1 MLSIIWG
8 VKTSSSGA
16 SKEEEGCGWCCWWCC
31 TELLG
36 SVGRGMTWSSTLV
49 TLSEEESSEES
60 SAWKRVG
67 LGGDWASWPV
77 SSCTRARNS
86 EALVLIFMGL
96 DMYTTLTGCGLFL
109 FLGLVFFVGAR
120 CCTLVVRMAVSIEG
134 CRTEFVR
141 EDNEERTWD
150 WGIKG
155 GAFFPGRGEKVK
167 ENDLLGRGKWK
178 VNRK

>member
-1 MLSIIWG
+1 MGI
-8 VKTSSSGA
+8 
-16 SKEEEGCGWCCWWCC
+16 
-31 TELLG
+31 
-36 SVGRGMTWSSTLV
+36 TWSSTLI

-67 LGGDWASWPV
+67 FGGDWASWPV

-96 DMYTTLTGCGLFL
+96 DMYTTLTGCGMFF

-120 CCTLVVRMAVSIEG
+120 CCTQVVRMAVSMER

-150 WGIKG
+150 RRIKG

-167 ENDLLGRGKWK
+167 ENDLLGGANGKLIG
-178 VNRK
+178 RKRRRE

>member
-16 SKEEEGCGWCCWWCC
+16 SKEEEGCGWCC

-36 SVGRGMTWSSTLV
+36 SFGRGMKWSSTLV

-96 DMYTTLTGCGLFL
+96 DMYTTLTGCGVFF

-120 CCTLVVRMAVSIEG
+120 CCTLVVRMAVSMEG

-141 EDNEERTWD
+141 EDNGERTWD
-150 WGIKG
+150 RRNKRRDV
-155 GAFFPGRGEKVK
+155 FS
-167 ENDLLGRGKWK
+167 GKMRESE
-178 VNRK
+178 RK